1 MTKKIDSDKVDN
13 IKVLLIY
20 INNKLFQIKI
30 IILKTE
36 IDI

>member
-1 MTKKIDSDKVDN
+1 MIKKIDSDKVDN

-30 IILKTE
+30 IIFKTE
-36 IDI
+36 INI

>member
-1 MTKKIDSDKVDN
+1 MIKKIDSDKVDN

-20 INNKLFQIKI
+20 ISNKLFQIKI